1 MTFRSVYN
9 EEQGG
14 FGPLRAPQTV
24 SQAFP
29 NVRNT
34 KYIKVLF
41 INKIKCV
48 ARSGV
53 RSITGGEID
62 RSPVCV

>member
-14 FGPLRAPQTV
+14 FGPLRAPQIV

-29 NVRNT
+29 NVRKNENT
-34 KYIKVLF
+34 QCPIYRQ
-41 INKIKCV
+41 N
-48 ARSGV
+48 
-53 RSITGGEID
+53 
-62 RSPVCV
+62 